1 MIKVL
6 FDWIQSRYTPD
17 SQLLSILSQHT
28 RRLHFR
34 KDQVV
39 LAPGQSQPDVWFV
52 SGGLLMVYTED
63 AEHRQHI
70 ADFIPA
76 GDFLLDVDS
85 FIFPAQTDYFVQT
98 LEETFVLAVSHND
111 VQRLYETE
119 PRFRELCLYV
129 KRDYNRSC
137 LRRTLLLTMPPV
149 NRYAEFCSRFPS
161 ATITRRQVSNYLGIP
176 YSTLNR
182 IIHSRAVL

>member
-1 MIKVL
+1 MNAL

-34 KDQVV
+34 KNQVV
-39 LAPGQSQPDVWFV
+39 LSPGQSQSDVWFV
-52 SGGLLMVYTED
+52 SRGLLMVYTED
-63 AEHRQHI
+63 ADHKQHI

-85 FIFPAQTDYFVQT
+85 FIFSAQTDYFVQT
-98 LEETFVLAVSHND
+98 LEETFVLAITHDD
-111 VQRLYETE
+111 VRRLYEAE
-119 PRFRELCLYV
+119 PRFREFCLHV
-129 KRDYNRSC
+129 KRDCNRRS
-137 LRRTLLLTMPPV
+137 LRRTLLLTMPTV
-149 NRYAEFCSRFPS
+149 NRYAEFCSWFPS
-161 ATITRRQVSNYLGIP
+161 TTITRRQVSNYLGIP

-182 IIHSRAVL
+182 IIHSKAIV